1 MKLTR
6 ASGILLHPTC
16 LPGPGGIGSLGA
28 EAQAFVDFLAA
39 AGQSL
44 WQILPLGPTGYG
56 DSPYSAFSAFAG
68 NPLLVSLPQLVAW
81 GDLRNGDLP
90 DESGR
95 DPRRVDFGR
104 VHREKESL
112 LQRAARN
119 FRQHASAER
128 RQAFDDFCALQGY
141 WLHDYALFRALR
153 ERYRQRPWNLWPAE
167 LRHRDPQAL
176 ARAAE
181 ELETEL
187 HWRKYAEFAFFTQW
201 FALKDYANVRGIQ
214 ILGDIPIFV
223 SFDSVD
229 VWANQSLFH
238 LDEEGYPLVVAG
250 VPPDYFSATGQRWGN
265 PLYHWERMAAQDY
278 SWWMARFRWNLT
290 QTDAVRIDHFR
301 GFESY
306 WAIPSEEDT
315 AVRGEWRPGPGEA
328 FFQAVRRTLGE
339 VAIVAEDLG
348 VITPEVEA
356 LRDGFGFPG
365 MKILQFAFDG
375 GPANPY
381 LPHNIRPNS
390 LVYTGT
396 HDNDTTLGWWRHLD
410 KKHKDQVR
418 AYLGH
423 GLRDMPWD
431 LMRAAL
437 ASVADWCVLPLQDL
451 LGLGSEAR
459 MNRPGLSTGNW
470 DWRYIPEQLTAD
482 IGQRL
487 AELTRL
493 YGRRPAPAAGQNRPG
508 KA

>member
-6 ASGILLHPTC
+6 ASGILLHPTS
-16 LPGPGGIGSLGA
+16 LPGPGGIGSLGV
-28 EAQAFVDFLAA
+28 EARAFVDFLVET
-39 AGQSL
+39 GQSV

-68 NPLLVSLPQLVAW
+68 NPLLVSLSQLATW
-81 GDLRNGDLP
+81 GDLRTGDLP

-104 VHREKESL
+104 VHGEKEHL
-112 LQRAARN
+112 LQRAAQN
-119 FRQHASAER
+119 FQRHASAER

-141 WLHDYALFRALR
+141 WLHDYVLFRALR
-153 ERYRQRPWNLWPAE
+153 ERYRHRPWNLWPAD

-176 ARAAE
+176 TQAAE
-181 ELETEL
+181 ELAAEL
-187 HWRKYAEFAFFTQW
+187 HWRKYTEFVFFTQW
-201 FALKDYANVRGIQ
+201 FALKDYANARGVQ

-229 VWANQSLFH
+229 VWANQPLFH
-238 LDEEGYPLVVAG
+238 LDEEGDPLIVAG

-265 PLYHWERMAAQDY
+265 PLYRWERMAEQDY
-278 SWWMARFRWNLT
+278 SWWMARFRWNLA

-301 GFESY
+301 GFEGY
-306 WAIPSEEDT
+306 WAIPAEEET
-315 AVRGEWRPGPGEA
+315 AVKGEWRPGPGA
-328 FFQAVRRTLGE
+328 SFFQAVRRTLGE

-375 GPANPY
+375 GPSNPY
-381 LPHNIRPNS
+381 LPHNIRPNG

-396 HDNDTTLGWWRHLD
+396 HDNDTTLGWWHHLD

-437 ASVADWCVLPLQDL
+437 ASVADWCVLPLQDI

-459 MNRPGLSTGNW
+459 MNRPGLGTGNW
-470 DWRYIPEQLTAD
+470 DWRFTSEQLTTD

-493 YGRRPAPAAGQNRPG
+493 YGRRPAPAEGQNRQG
-508 KA
+508 NA